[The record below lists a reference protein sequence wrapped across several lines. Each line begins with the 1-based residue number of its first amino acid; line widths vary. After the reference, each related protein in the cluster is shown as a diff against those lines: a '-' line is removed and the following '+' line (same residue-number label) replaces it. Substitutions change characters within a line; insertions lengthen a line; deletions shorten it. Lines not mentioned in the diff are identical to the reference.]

1 MVSSTISTGNIAVDD
16 PVLGDH
22 VPDDVRAAADRLKK
36 PLQERP
42 IVQAPPVQKM
52 PEVFRAIIRNDN
64 ARGEILSKGAS
75 MSQADWCRL
84 KELNNDKKKN
94 LRPSAE
100 RVLRWN
106 TDKGNVS

>member
-1 MVSSTISTGNIAVDD
+1 MASSTTSTVD
-16 PVLGDH
+16 PVNEQGGPTQES
-22 VPDDVRAAADRLKK
+22 VPDEVRSAAERLENS
-36 PLQERP
+36 LLERP
-42 IVQAPPVQKM
+42 VVQAPPM
-52 PEVFRAIIRNDN
+52 PEVFREIIRNDN

-75 MSQADWCRL
+75 MSQADWRRL